1 MTRTILAGAALATVI
16 IGAAAPAYAA
26 TQTRVRPQPN
36 VSRAEIARLAIA
48 DFFTET
54 PDRLGR
60 VPNEDEGTTAARA
73 GRAHSAITAAFI
85 RAGTAATHADSFATL
100 P

>member
-16 IGAAAPAYAA
+16 TGAAAPAYAA

-54 PDRLGR
+54 PDRFGR
-60 VPNEDEGTTAARA
+60 VPNEDRGTTAARA
-73 GRAHSAITAAFI
+73 GLANAVAQGALFQG
-85 RAGTAATHADSFATL
+85 AVATHADAFNTL